1 MKNNNLYFNSDS
13 LKQNASSDNFERACK
28 TLEFE
33 KVLSILASFA
43 ATEGAKEKIMT
54 LRPSVSIEK
63 IRDRQKEVSEAKFY
77 TETKGT
83 PSFGGAKDVTKS
95 IAMAQKGAMLSMSA
109 LLQIAG
115 VLSSVMA
122 LESYL
127 TLGNKAPH
135 LEVYKKTLIP
145 NKFLRDKIT
154 TAILADDLMA
164 DNASAKLFEIR
175 RSIKTCANKVRDIL
189 QKYTSG
195 SDSRY
200 LQ

>member
-13 LKQNASSDNFERACK
+13 LNQSASSEDFERACK

-77 TETKGT
+77 IETKGT
-83 PSFGGAKDVTKS
+83 PSFGGAKDVTKH

-109 LLQIAG
+109 LLEIAG
-115 VLSSVMA
+115 VLTSVMA

-127 TLGNKAPH
+127 TLGDKAPH
-135 LEVYKKTLIP
+135 
-145 NKFLRDKIT
+145 
-154 TAILADDLMA
+154 
-164 DNASAKLFEIR
+164 
-175 RSIKTCANKVRDIL
+175 
-189 QKYTSG
+189 
-195 SDSRY
+195 
-200 LQ
+200 